1 MKKIIISLVAILIFK
16 IGFSQNGS
24 PLYPITQNLGSS
36 SSLVDV
42 KGGQRING
50 AFVLGHFVDTAAANE
65 IPYVK
70 NFANG
75 LITTDT
81 SLVWLRSYD
90 AKKWLLMPTQGRIVN
105 GDSINYLVDVN
116 RPPGQLNVYGKF
128 FNGINAYSRLLYT
141 DSIGSGGGSSYTFPY
156 SVKDVSG
163 AVQLE
168 NDTTANPA
176 NYFYGRNSAGRR
188 GWYPQSGITGVN
200 IYNSDGTFTGYRTV
214 NGNYNGFE
222 MSNISSLNIGIDD
235 NAGMTGGINI
245 GGDNADNDY
254 HIRTIGSVGESGIYG
269 YRSENKLYSVTA
281 GSDSSFVQTDG
292 ENGISI
298 KAFDGSLKIPLLNY
312 TLSTTGKKIMLRDT
326 ATGDVWNID
335 PALIGGMT
343 NPMTSTGDIIYSS
356 DGSGT
361 PARLAAGTNGNVLT
375 LAAGVPT
382 WAAGSGGG
390 IDSATV
396 RDLRWKYRNTFERMD
411 DFIEVTPLGWLGTTT
426 GSGASALVT
435 DNILTNVDTTYWGV
449 VSNHT
454 GTTTTGKAI
463 SYQGNNGSGA
473 GGYVRKNNNKFYVY
487 EIGSVWLPVLSD
499 STGGT
504 EIYFNTFGL
513 IDWWASTNP
522 TTGIQFIYDREA
534 YGNYWAI
541 RSDNAGSVSTVVT
554 TIPIVAATKYTL
566 RLEVTNWNMSSS
578 GGSIRAFI
586 NDTEVIASSGTY
598 PIVSNLPQY
607 FTTNFALYPSVHI
620 EKRAGTTNR
629 IVYADWVYTYAELIN
644 R

>member
-1 MKKIIISLVAILIFK
+1 MQEQAEEL
-16 IGFSQNGS
+16 SQ
-24 PLYPITQNLGSS
+24 
-36 SSLVDV
+36 
-42 KGGQRING
+42 
-50 AFVLGHFVDTAAANE
+50 
-65 IPYVK
+65 
-70 NFANG
+70 
-75 LITTDT
+75 
-81 SLVWLRSYD
+81 
-90 AKKWLLMPTQGRIVN
+90 
-105 GDSINYLVDVN
+105 
-116 RPPGQLNVYGKF
+116 
-128 FNGINAYSRLLYT
+128 
-141 DSIGSGGGSSYTFPY
+141 
-156 SVKDVSG
+156 
-163 AVQLE
+163 
-168 NDTTANPA
+168 
-176 NYFYGRNSAGRR
+176 
-188 GWYPQSGITGVN
+188 
-200 IYNSDGTFTGYRTV
+200 
-214 NGNYNGFE
+214 
-222 MSNISSLNIGIDD
+222 
-235 NAGMTGGINI
+235 
-245 GGDNADNDY
+245 
-254 HIRTIGSVGESGIYG
+254 
-269 YRSENKLYSVTA
+269 
-281 GSDSSFVQTDG
+281 
-292 ENGISI
+292 
-298 KAFDGSLKIPLLNY
+298 
-312 TLSTTGKKIMLRDT
+312 
-326 ATGDVWNID
+326 
-335 PALIGGMT
+335 
-343 NPMTSTGDIIYSS
+343 
-356 DGSGT
+356 
-361 PARLAAGTNGNVLT
+361 LAQ
-375 LAAGVPT
+375 
-382 WAAGSGGG
+382 
-390 IDSATV
+390 
-396 RDLRWKYRNTFERMD
+396 
-411 DFIEVTPLGWLGTTT
+411 
-426 GSGASALVT
+426 

-449 VSNHT
+449 LYNGT